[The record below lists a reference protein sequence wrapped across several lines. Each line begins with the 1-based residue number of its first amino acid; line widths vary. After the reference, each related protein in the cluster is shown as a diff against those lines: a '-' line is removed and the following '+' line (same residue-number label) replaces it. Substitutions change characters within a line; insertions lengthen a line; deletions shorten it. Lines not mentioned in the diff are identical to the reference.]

1 VEVMLENGFG
11 LFLDKKV
18 QETNVEKSKYGL
30 KTLALSLFDR
40 EGFCFEVCEIILL
53 F

>member
-1 VEVMLENGFG
+1 MAWGFFG
-11 LFLDKKV
+11 KKV

-40 EGFCFEVCEIILL
+40 EGLCFEVCEIILL